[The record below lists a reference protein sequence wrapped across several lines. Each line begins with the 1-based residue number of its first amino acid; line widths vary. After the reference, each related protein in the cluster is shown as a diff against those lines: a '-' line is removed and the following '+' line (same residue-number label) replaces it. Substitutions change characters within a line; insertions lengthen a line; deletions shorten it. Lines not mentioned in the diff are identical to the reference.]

1 MNHREKQVVRVE
13 RRRRKTEAGFMSSLF
28 PEVESISINMVYS
41 QKEIMQS
48 LPRTVNF
55 FPTSS
60 ALFRVDCLSKECI
73 EGGFDFTGIIN
84 SMIGNRK
91 ITSSGE
97 LGCEGGPAV
106 DHSAIVYEVAIQY
119 V

>member
-1 MNHREKQVVRVE
+1 
-13 RRRRKTEAGFMSSLF
+13 
-28 PEVESISINMVYS
+28 
-41 QKEIMQS
+41 
-48 LPRTVNF
+48 VNF
-55 FPTSS
+55 FPTSF
-60 ALFRVDCLSKECI
+60 ALFRVECLSKECS

-97 LGCEGGPAV
+97 LGCKGGPAV

>member
-1 MNHREKQVVRVE
+1 MNNREKQAVRVE
-13 RRRRKTEAGFMSSLF
+13 RKRRKIDAGFMASLF
-28 PEVESISINMVYS
+28 PGVESISINMVYS
-41 QKEIMQS
+41 QKEILQS

-73 EGGFDFTGIIN
+73 EGGFDFTRIIN
-84 SMIGNRK
+84 SMIGNHK
-91 ITSSGE
+91 ITSKGE

>member
-1 MNHREKQVVRVE
+1 MNNREKQAVRLE
-13 RRRRKTEAGFMSSLF
+13 RKQRKIDAGFMASLF
-28 PEVESISINMVYS
+28 PEVESISISMAYS
-41 QKEIMQS
+41 QKGIMQL

-55 FPTSS
+55 FPTSY
-60 ALFRVDCLSKECI
+60 ALFRVNCLSKECI
-73 EGGFDFTGIIN
+73 EGGFDFTRIIN
-84 SMIGNRK
+84 SMIGNHK

>member
-1 MNHREKQVVRVE
+1 MNNREKQAVRVE
-13 RRRRKTEAGFMSSLF
+13 RRRRKIDAGFVASLF

-41 QKEIMQS
+41 LKEILQS

-73 EGGFDFTGIIN
+73 EGGFDFTRIIN
-84 SMIGNRK
+84 SMIGNHK
-91 ITSSGE
+91 IASSGE

>member
-1 MNHREKQVVRVE
+1 MNNREKQAVRVE
-13 RRRRKTEAGFMSSLF
+13 RKRRKIDAGFMASLF
-28 PEVESISINMVYS
+28 PQVGSISINMVYS
-41 QKEIMQS
+41 QKEILQS

-73 EGGFDFTGIIN
+73 EGGFDFTRIIN

-91 ITSSGE
+91 ITASGE

>member
-1 MNHREKQVVRVE
+1 MNNREKQAVRVE
-13 RRRRKTEAGFMSSLF
+13 RKRRKIEAGFMASLF
-28 PEVESISINMVYS
+28 PEVESININMVYT
-41 QKEIMQS
+41 QKQIMQS

-60 ALFRVDCLSKECI
+60 ALFRVECLSKECI
-73 EGGFDFTGIIN
+73 EGGFDFSGIIK
-84 SMIGNRK
+84 SMIGSRK

>member
-1 MNHREKQVVRVE
+1 
-13 RRRRKTEAGFMSSLF
+13 MSSLF

>member
-1 MNHREKQVVRVE
+1 MNNREKQAVRLE
-13 RRRRKTEAGFMSSLF
+13 RRQRKIDAGFMASLF
-28 PEVESISINMVYS
+28 PQVESISINMVYS

-60 ALFRVDCLSKECI
+60 ALFRVECLSKECI

-84 SMIGNRK
+84 SMIGNHK